1 MVFSGFCAIIFYRWS
16 DISRYECRYQSLPAS
31 ELVSGLWCS
40 YLSKE
45 KIFFGID
52 VALPTWST
60 GFCMQTLE
68 LTSFKQNMF
77 NDPLRCKF
85 TKSKFRYYPNDDA
98 SFNVELALLLK
109 DRTQFNQKLSS
120 SFFIPTR
127 ITQRFE
133 DHVQFNHP
141 YRFEYANLLS
151 SRYRPSPSLESS
163 SSVRNL
169 GVILD
174 PSIDMED
181 HIKKICKTY
190 HFHLTTISEIRS
202 YLDRE
207 STEAIIHAFVTTNFK
222 LDYCN
227 AILYGLPKVL

>member
-1 MVFSGFCAIIFYRWS
+1 MFSGFCAIIFYHSS
-16 DISRYECRYQSLPAS
+16 DISRSELRYQSLPAS
-31 ELVSGLWCS
+31 QLVSRLWCS

-45 KIFFGID
+45 KMFFGID

-68 LTSFKQNMF
+68 LPSFKQKMF

-85 TKSKFRYYPNDDA
+85 TKSRFRYYPDDDA

-109 DRTQFNQKLSS
+109 DRAPFNQKLSS
-120 SFFIPTR
+120 SFCIPTR

-133 DHVQFNHP
+133 NHVQFNHP
-141 YRFEYANLLS
+141 YRFEYANFLS
-151 SRYRPSPSLESS
+151 SRYRPSPSLEFVRVGVEVIQPS

-169 GVILD
+169 GVIVD

-181 HIKKICKTY
+181 RIKKICK
-190 HFHLTTISEIRS
+190 
-202 YLDRE
+202 LDM
-207 STEAIIHAFVTTNFK
+207 SFPFN
-222 LDYCN
+222 
-227 AILYGLPKVL
+227 